1 MATSTTTYLTNP
13 TVTLN
18 PATGGSIVDLTTLCS
33 SATLTVGYDSLES
46 TSFGDAGHVFVKGLQ
61 AVEVTLTLYAAYGAS
76 SVEATLFA
84 AVGSGTSVLVLSPAG
99 ATESASNPEYTITNA
114 MLSSFT
120 RREHLTSSKSLYSH
134 SFSIL
139 TCCNRACRTPCY

>member
-46 TSFGDAGHVFVKGLQ
+46 TSFGDSGHVFVKGLQ

-84 AVGSGTSVLVLSPAG
+84 ATGAGTSTIVMSPAG
-99 ATESASNPEYTITNA
+99 PTEGASNPEYTLTGCYLETVTPIMSTVGE
-114 MLSSFT
+114 LSVVEATFKGGSFVRDVT
-120 RREHLTSSKSLYSH
+120 
-134 SFSIL
+134 
-139 TCCNRACRTPCY
+139 

>member
-18 PATGGSIVDLTTLCS
+18 PATGGSIVDLTSLCS
-33 SATLTVGYDSLES
+33 SASLTVGYDSLES

-84 AVGSGTSVLVLSPAG
+84 ATGTGTSTIVMSPAG
-99 ATESASNPEYTITNA
+99 PTEGAANPEYTISNA
-114 MLSSFT
+114 MLASFT
-120 RREHLTSSKSLYSH
+120 PITGNYGELSMIEATWTGGTFARDIT
-134 SFSIL
+134 
-139 TCCNRACRTPCY
+139 TP

>member
-13 TVTLN
+13 TVTVT
-18 PATGGSIVDLTTLCS
+18 PATSGTPVDLTALCS

-46 TSFGDAGHVFVKGLQ
+46 TSFGDTGHVFVKGLQ

-84 AVGSGTSVLVLSPAG
+84 ALGSGTSTLVISPAG
-99 ATESASNPEYTITNA
+99 ATESASNPEYTISSA
-114 MLSSFT
+114 MISSFT
-120 RREHLTSSKSLYSH
+120 PITGSYGELSMIEAVWTGGTFVRDITS
-134 SFSIL
+134 
-139 TCCNRACRTPCY
+139 P

>member
-120 RREHLTSSKSLYSH
+120 PITGSYGELSMIEVTFTGGTFARDITS
-134 SFSIL
+134 
-139 TCCNRACRTPCY
+139 P